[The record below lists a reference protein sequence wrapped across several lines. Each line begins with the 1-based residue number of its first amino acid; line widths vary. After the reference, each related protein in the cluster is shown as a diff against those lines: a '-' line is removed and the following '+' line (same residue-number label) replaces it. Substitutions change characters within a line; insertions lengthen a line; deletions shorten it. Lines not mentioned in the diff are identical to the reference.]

1 MPTSDAA
8 AVDDPACRAPA
19 PGVLAIFLAFLSVGA
34 TSFGSGVVGY
44 LREALVGRYR
54 WVDDAAFLELLSICQ
69 TLPGLNASNM
79 AILVGDRLRG
89 TMGAAAALIGICLPG
104 GVLMVLAAFVYAS
117 TSATDGLANAVLL
130 GISIAAVAMVL
141 AVSLQLGLKTVKR
154 PADLVFVAL
163 TVFGVEVLHLP
174 VLVVLLAVGAL
185 AIVWYRPGGAPHEG
199 MLFGRVTAPK
209 PQPSDD
215 LHQRG
220 QP

>member
-8 AVDDPACRAPA
+8 ALGEPAGQAQP
-19 PGVLAIFLAFLSVGA
+19 PIVLAIFLAFLSVGA
-34 TSFGSGVVGY
+34 TSFGGGVVGY
-44 LREALVGRYR
+44 LREALVSRHR
-54 WVDDAAFLELLSICQ
+54 WVDDPAFLELLSICQ

-104 GVLMVLAAFVYAS
+104 GVLMVVAAIVYAS
-117 TSATDGLANAVLL
+117 TSSTDGLANAVLL

-174 VLVVLLAVGAL
+174 VLVVLFATGVP
-185 AIVWYRPGGAPHEG
+185 AILWYRPGGAPHEG
-199 MLFGRVTAPK
+199 DLFGRVTAPK
-209 PQPSDD
+209 AQPSPGP
-215 LHQRG
+215 HHRG
-220 QP
+220 DA